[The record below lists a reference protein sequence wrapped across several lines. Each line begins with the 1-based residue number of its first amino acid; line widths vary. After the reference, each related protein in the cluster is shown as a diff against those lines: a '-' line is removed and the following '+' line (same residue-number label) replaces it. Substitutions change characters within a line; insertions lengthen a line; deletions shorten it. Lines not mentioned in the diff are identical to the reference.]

1 MAETEKQTQQIID
14 DPCHVFVREWQFS
27 LSCRVHADYSIRQK
41 EFHTRWKDWQRFTW
55 CCGMACLSFSLISPL
70 STSSLFVCLS
80 LSLSRSLSVRVSYW
94 LSQIPLV
101 RRVLFGLTWDK
112 NRPTICYSCCC
123 SLEWDC
129 DVQVLPGPGA
139 IITRRPIVQTN
150 RTTPDTKR
158 VDNLVYT
165 YVAPHIICQNLVVV
179 NIISANSD
187 KVFLYP
193 SSSTV

>member
-80 LSLSRSLSVRVSYW
+80 LSLSLALFLCVSVTDWVKYHLSGECCLDWHEIRTDQLDSYMLFLLL
-94 LSQIPLV
+94 LSGMRLWCTSIAWT
-101 RRVLFGLTWDK
+101 RGNNNTEA
-112 NRPTICYSCCC
+112 YSA
-123 SLEWDC
+123 D
-129 DVQVLPGPGA
+129 
-139 IITRRPIVQTN
+139 
-150 RTTPDTKR
+150 
-158 VDNLVYT
+158 
-165 YVAPHIICQNLVVV
+165 
-179 NIISANSD
+179 
-187 KVFLYP
+187 
-193 SSSTV
+193 